1 MKDITQSIEKAISQ
15 DALWRKD
22 FPNAIKKLK
31 DTGYTISFWENDENW
46 GSILSDD
53 NIIGYIWGKYPLV
66 FIKSQ
71 YADAIKGHLNE
82 APYIVFIDSWEIT
95 EKAFI
100 INYEALKDYIDY
112 GLPDDG
118 FSAEDFWFVTNSE

>member
-1 MKDITQSIEKAISQ
+1 MRDITHSIEKAINQ
-15 DALWRKD
+15 DVLWRQG
-22 FPNAIKKLK
+22 FFNIIKKLEGN
-31 DTGYTISFWENDENW
+31 GYIISFWENEENW
-46 GSILSDD
+46 ASILLGDE
-53 NIIGYIWGKYPLV
+53 IIGYMWEKYPLV

-71 YADAIKGHLNE
+71 YSDSIKSLLSEGQ
-82 APYIVFIDSWEIT
+82 PIVFIDADEMT

-118 FSAEDFWFVTNSE
+118 FSAEDFWFVTNT